1 VMLHELRWART
12 VRGVDPAGFAGSVVT
27 YPTPL
32 AALAVVF
39 TGAAPIGLAALAIA
53 LICRFWLQREVDRLA
68 GARTGPWWLTPLR
81 DSLSFAVFLA
91 SFFVRA
97 VDWRG
102 TRFRVDARGA
112 LERIEEP
119 S

>member
-1 VMLHELRWART
+1 
-12 VRGVDPAGFAGSVVT
+12 VT
-27 YPTPL
+27 YPV
-32 AALAVVF
+32 ALAVLATIF

-53 LICRFWLQREVDRLA
+53 LICRVWLQRDVDRLA

-81 DSLSFAVFLA
+81 DGLSFAVFFA

-102 TRFRVDARGA
+102 ARFRVDARGA